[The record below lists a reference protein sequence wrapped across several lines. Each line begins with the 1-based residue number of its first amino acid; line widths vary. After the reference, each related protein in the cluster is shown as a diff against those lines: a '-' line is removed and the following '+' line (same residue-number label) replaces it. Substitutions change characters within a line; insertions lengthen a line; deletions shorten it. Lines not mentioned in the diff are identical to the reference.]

1 VDFAG
6 AGHGLGAL
14 LARLVHRAES
24 LRANGDDGLASLM
37 RAAGFREAAQ
47 VGQRGSLLG
56 ALSYTLA
63 RV

>member
-1 VDFAG
+1 MARDNVGWG
-6 AGHGLGAL
+6 APRVQG
-14 LARLVHRAES
+14 
-24 LRANGDDGLASLM
+24 
-37 RAAGFREAAQ
+37 EAAQ

>member
-1 VDFAG
+1 
-6 AGHGLGAL
+6 
-14 LARLVHRAES
+14 VHRAES
-24 LRANGDDGLASLM
+24 LRAHGDAGLASLI

-63 RV
+63 WV

>member
-1 VDFAG
+1 
-6 AGHGLGAL
+6 
-14 LARLVHRAES
+14 VHRAES
-24 LRANGDDGLASLM
+24 LRAHGDDGLASLM
-37 RAAGFREAAQ
+37 GAAGFREAAQ